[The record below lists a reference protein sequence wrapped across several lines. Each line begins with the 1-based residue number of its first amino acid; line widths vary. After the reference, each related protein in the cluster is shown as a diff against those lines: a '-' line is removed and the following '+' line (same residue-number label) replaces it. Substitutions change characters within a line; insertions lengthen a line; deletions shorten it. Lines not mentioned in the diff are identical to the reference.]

1 MASVPPLRPERGI
14 MILTP
19 HKLPAALLFKTHPHP
34 DYRLSKPGVA
44 IGEHFDGMNGKP
56 LGKRLYRIK

>member
-1 MASVPPLRPERGI
+1 

-34 DYRLSKPGVA
+34 DDRLSKPGVA